1 MVALP
6 PIFVS
11 VPVKEEGKS
20 ERQNVS
26 VRELKEF
33 SKRHRLAF
41 PICISLAR
49 AVSHG
54 HLSISLVRTLSS
66 GHLSISFCCCCSV
79 SKACPTLCNSMD
91 CSRPVCLL
99 LWSLLKFMSIESII
113 LSNNLILGCP
123 LLFLPS
129 VFPRIRIFSNKSTL
143 QVAEGLELQ
152 LQHQSF
158 QWISISLTRAVSHG
172 R

>member
-49 AVSHG
+49 AVSH
-54 HLSISLVRTLSS
+54 

-158 QWISISLTRAVSHG
+158 Q
-172 R
+172 